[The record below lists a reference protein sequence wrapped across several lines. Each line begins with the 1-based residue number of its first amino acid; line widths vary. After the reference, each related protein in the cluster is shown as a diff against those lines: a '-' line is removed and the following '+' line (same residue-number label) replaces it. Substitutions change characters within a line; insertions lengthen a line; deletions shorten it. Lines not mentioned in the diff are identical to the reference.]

1 MFYIAIFLVLL
12 CLSYCEYKGIKIK
25 YLSLETLFVIITI
38 ITIFR
43 YGQGTDYF
51 AYEDIYAKTP
61 ALTAVSSIGGIFSS
75 NGDVEFGYVFL
86 IAIFKTLRL
95 NFEAFCG
102 FSGIITMMLFYR
114 FIKKNAKLPITAFS
128 IFYVFYYLVYV
139 LSGMRQG
146 LAMAIFVGIGIELY
160 KRKKYK
166 EFILLVLVTAAIHVS
181 VLVTLVVFVLDKLG
195 DNYKF
200 YSILGILAI
209 LIIYFNFD
217 VAIINLMP
225 DFLSEKLSMYITDG
239 RASMIS
245 FINRFTV
252 LALILFYS
260 FGDKEDKDLVLFK
273 KLYIFSFIL
282 YVLTMKS
289 MTISTRMTLYFKIFE
304 IILIPNIVMNLLKN
318 NKKFKA
324 LQLYGAS
331 MLIVAV
337 LLVKTLNAFLDEGY
351 YKDHVNVINYPY
363 VTIFN
368 KDHLWYFKKH

>member
-1 MFYIAIFLVLL
+1 MFYIVIFLVLL
-12 CLSYCEYKGIKIK
+12 CLSYCEYKGKKFK
-25 YLSLETLFVIITI
+25 YLSLETLFVIITV

-61 ALTAVSSIGGIFSS
+61 ALTAVSTIGEIFSS

-200 YSILGILAI
+200 YSILAILAI

-368 KDHLWYFKKH
+368 KDHLWDFKKH

>member
-12 CLSYCEYKGIKIK
+12 CLSYCEYKGKKFK
-25 YLSLETLFVIITI
+25 YLSLETLFVIITV

-43 YGQGTDYF
+43 FGQGTDYF

-61 ALTAVSSIGGIFSS
+61 ALTAVSSIGEVFSA
-75 NGDVEFGYVFL
+75 NKDIEFGYVFI
-86 IAIFKTLRL
+86 IAIFKTLHL

-102 FSGIITMMLFYR
+102 VSGIITMMLFYS
-114 FIKKNAKLPITAFS
+114 FIKKNAKLPITTFS

-166 EFILLVLVTAAIHVS
+166 EFILLVLITAAIHVS
-181 VLVTLVVFVLDKLG
+181 ILVTLIVFVLDKLG

-200 YSILGILAI
+200 YGILGILAI

-217 VAIINLMP
+217 VALINLMP
-225 DFLSEKLSMYITDG
+225 DFLSDKLSMYLTDG
-239 RASMIS
+239 RASMVS

-252 LALILFYS
+252 LALVLFYS
-260 FGDKEDKDLVLFK
+260 YGNEEDKDIVFFK
-273 KLYIFSFIL
+273 KLYIFSFVM

-331 MLIVAV
+331 ILIVAV

-351 YKDHVNVINYPY
+351 YKDHVNVIKYPY

-368 KDHLWYFKKH
+368 KDRLWDFKEH